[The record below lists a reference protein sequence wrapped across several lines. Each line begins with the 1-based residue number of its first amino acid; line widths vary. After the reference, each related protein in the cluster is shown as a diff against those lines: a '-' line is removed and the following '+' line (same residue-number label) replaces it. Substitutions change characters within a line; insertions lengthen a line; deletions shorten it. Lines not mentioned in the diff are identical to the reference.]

1 MEEPAATVDPRFPVL
16 RHRTFLNHAAVAPI
30 SGPAA
35 DVLARYAEHASRHA
49 YLDWDW
55 YGALQAVRES
65 CARMIGAEGTEGI
78 AFVPNTSTGLGMVAG
93 GLDWR
98 PGDHVVLTDVEYPAN
113 RYCWHDLKRRGVT
126 VTEVPEGADRRIDV
140 DEVVEAITD
149 RTRVV
154 AISHAQYSTGYR
166 IDLKPIAETVHLAG
180 GYLCVDAIQTV
191 GAMPVDVV
199 ADGIDFLSADGHKW
213 MLGPEGAGFFY
224 CRPDLCEMLHPP
236 VTGWIGMEDALAY
249 HRFRFEFRKDARR
262 FEPGTWNIP
271 GLLAL
276 GASLEMLLGEGLDTV
291 WARIEALTAQLRSGL
306 RERGYRVVSPNR
318 ARERSGITSFL
329 PPRVEPFGPGL
340 SGVVKGLRERGIEI
354 AQRAGLLRVS
364 PHFYNTA
371 EQVDGLLEELEA
383 MGDTAGRERPG

>member
-1 MEEPAATVDPRFPVL
+1 MNEPVTTPDPRFPVL
-16 RHRTFLNHAAVAPI
+16 QHRNFLNHSAVAPI

-35 DVLARYAEHASRHA
+35 DVLTRYAKHASENA

-55 YGALQAVRES
+55 YGELQAVRES
-65 CARMIGAEGTEGI
+65 CARMIGAEGAGGAESI

-93 GLDWR
+93 GLDWL
-98 PGDHVVLTDVEYPAN
+98 PGDHVVLTDVEYPSN
-113 RYCWHDLKRRGVT
+113 RYCWHDLKRKGVM
-126 VTEVPEGADRRIDV
+126 VTEVPEGPDRRIAVED
-140 DEVVEAITD
+140 VVEAVTD

-199 ADGIDFLSADGHKW
+199 RDGIDFLAADGHKW

-291 WARIEALTAQLRSGL
+291 WSRIEALTAQLRSGL
-306 RERGYRVVSPNR
+306 RERGYRVVSPDR
-318 ARERSGITSFL
+318 TGERSGITSFL
-329 PPRVEPFGPGL
+329 PPGAKPFDAGLKRVV
-340 SGVVKGLRERGIEI
+340 SRLRSEGIEI
-354 AQRAGLLRVS
+354 AERAGLLRVS
-364 PHFYNTA
+364 PHFYTPASAINALLTA
-371 EQVDGLLEELEA
+371 LG
-383 MGDTAGRERPG
+383 